1 MNELDVTE
9 KSIPIFCNLKKKFWS
24 YFFWIPLLISLTSL
38 EEKLERKVELIWE
51 IQREVGRNSSLG
63 GWWGQPWGQWA
74 HWGPFRGWVKCAKE
88 TSGMELGPI
97 CSFNRLLSGGQG
109 EKVAYSCLPLVLCPV
124 PGIPGFSSLSYP
136 SAWKLFLRTFS
147 LAWENPSCVISASP
161 FCSPLW
167 AFAPSLSTVIPPRDW
182 KWKDMEALLRDAGIC
197 VGWQVQKT
205 LFCSPPSLSS
215 FISYVAHGV

>member
-1 MNELDVTE
+1 MNELDVIE

-51 IQREVGRNSSLG
+51 IQREVCRNSSLG

-88 TSGMELGPI
+88 TSGMELGPV

-124 PGIPGFSSLSYP
+124 PGIPGFSSLS
-136 SAWKLFLRTFS
+136 S
-147 LAWENPSCVISASP
+147 LC
-161 FCSPLW
+161 
-167 AFAPSLSTVIPPRDW
+167 
-182 KWKDMEALLRDAGIC
+182 MEALPEDLQPGLGESQLC
-197 VGWQVQKT
+197 HLT
-205 LFCSPPSLSS
+205 FPFLLFSLSLCTKS
-215 FISYVAHGV
+215 FHRHTS